1 PPGATAHGAVREHR
15 ADDVDLLAVVDLVPE
30 RLQDL
35 PNRLGFRVTAV
46 HQPRYVLET
55 DVAGQQLLVV
65 EHAHS
70 ARAAHWMRVE
80 REVHFL
86 DALALRPLAE
96 SRPGAWRAAAEQD
109 AIRWLHGQKVYL
121 STPL

>member
-1 PPGATAHGAVREHR
+1 MGDHRPLRAGGLDPFGAGPSLPAVLLLVEHVERLVTELGELGAPPGATAHGAVREHR

-55 DVAGQQLLVV
+55 DVAGQ
-65 EHAHS
+65 
-70 ARAAHWMRVE
+70 
-80 REVHFL
+80 
-86 DALALRPLAE
+86 
-96 SRPGAWRAAAEQD
+96 
-109 AIRWLHGQKVYL
+109 
-121 STPL
+121 